1 LSWVRAN
8 KEFDQFN
15 REKNMLEV
23 LPKVAKM
30 QASYALGKP
39 LALPMNYTISVSY
52 RCNSRCKTCNVWQR
66 PNDDFTLEEYEKT
79 FASIGRDAYWFTFSG
94 GEPTLRKD
102 LPDMVASAY
111 RHCRPGIINI
121 PTNGI
126 QDSIIPGRIE
136 QVLRAAPTSEVIIN
150 LSLDGVGEKH
160 DIIRGVKGNF
170 ERAMRTYAGLK
181 DLKGRYKNFTLGVH
195 TVISN
200 FNVHEFEDIY
210 AFVRDELKP
219 DSFISE
225 IAEERVELDT
235 VGMGITPP
243 IEKYQPVIERLQ
255 QGIRNAEFSGVSKVT
270 QAFRDRYYD
279 IVKRTLVEQR
289 QIIPCMAG
297 VASAQIAPNG
307 DVWTCC
313 IRAESVGNLREHNYD
328 FRSAWMT
335 SKANE
340 LRQSIKAGECHC
352 PLANA
357 AYTNMVCHTPTL
369 ASVATQ
375 VGKEMVAERLPGKS
389 SSKRRSLPLLSAT
402 DAAVAVSSNSH
413 RTPRSLPMLNATD
426 AQEMCAND

>member
-1 LSWVRAN
+1 
-8 KEFDQFN
+8 
-15 REKNMLEV
+15 MLEV
-23 LPKVAKM
+23 LPKIAKL

-39 LALPMNYTISVSY
+39 LALPMNLTISVSY

-66 PNDDFTLEEYEKT
+66 PNDDFTIEEYDQT

-102 LPDMVASAY
+102 LPEMVEAAY

-126 QDSIIPGRIE
+126 QDKLIPARIE
-136 QVLRAAPTSEVIIN
+136 RVLQAAPTSEVIIN

-160 DIIRGVKGNF
+160 DLVRGVKGNF

-181 DLKGRYKNFTLGVH
+181 VLKGRYKNFTLGVH

-200 FNVHEFEDIY
+200 FNVDEFENIY

-243 IEKYQPVIERLQ
+243 IQHYQPVIERLQ
-255 QGIRNAEFSGVSKVT
+255 AGIRNAEFNGVSRIT

-279 IVKRTLVEQR
+279 LVKRTLVEKR
-289 QIIPCMAG
+289 QVIPCLAG

-313 IRAESVGNLREHNYD
+313 IRAESVGNLREHHYD
-328 FRSAWMT
+328 FRSVWTTAH
-335 SKANE
+335 AAE
-340 LRQSIKAGECHC
+340 LRASIKAGECYC

-357 AYTNMVCHTPTL
+357 SYTNMLCHTPTL
-369 ASVATQ
+369 SRVALEVAKGSVTSALAARTQGQSARLRRLPVINAADEALLAHGQRTGKSTPSTQSNGHNADTQ
-375 VGKEMVAERLPGKS
+375 VEINV
-389 SSKRRSLPLLSAT
+389 
-402 DAAVAVSSNSH
+402 
-413 RTPRSLPMLNATD
+413 
-426 AQEMCAND
+426 